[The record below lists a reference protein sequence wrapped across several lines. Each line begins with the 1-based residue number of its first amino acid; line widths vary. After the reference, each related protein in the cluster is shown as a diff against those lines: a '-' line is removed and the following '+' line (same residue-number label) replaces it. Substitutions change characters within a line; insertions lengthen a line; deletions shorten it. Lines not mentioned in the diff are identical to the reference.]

1 MFCVVTNPFP
11 GCPLAAA
18 AAAAC
23 YRGGLH
29 GKYELLIL
37 FGSVCNNA
45 ECLLK
50 SLYPFASLTHV
61 TTTEQLN
68 GFSYISI
75 LVSFKKHCRNIA

>member
-11 GCPLAAA
+11 GCPLAA

-37 FGSVCNNA
+37 LGSVCNNA

-50 SLYPFASLTHV
+50 SLYPFVCQSDACNNY
-61 TTTEQLN
+61 TTAERIFIYFDT
-68 GFSYISI
+68 GKF
-75 LVSFKKHCRNIA
+75 